1 MPQDSSRHSGHAAL
15 GPELA
20 DRHLAF
26 IGFMGSG
33 KSTMAEL
40 TAGRL
45 GRAWFDSD
53 EVVVARCGRSIA
65 ELFAAG
71 EQGRFR
77 AMEKQV
83 IAELLGAEPAV
94 ISLGGGALEDADTR
108 EALFARAFVI
118 HLAIDWQDVQAALPL
133 LMQTRPLMQNR
144 SVQEIHDL
152 FDRRQATYARAHLRI
167 HVPRGDLDVAAD
179 YVLCAVTQ
187 PRPVTP

>member
-1 MPQDSSRHSGHAAL
+1 
-15 GPELA
+15 
-20 DRHLAF
+20 
-26 IGFMGSG
+26 MGAG
-33 KSTMAEL
+33 KSTMAEF

-53 EVVVARCGRSIA
+53 EVIVARCGRSIA

-71 EQGRFR
+71 EQDRFR

-83 IAELLGAEPAV
+83 IAELLGGEPAV

-133 LMQTRPLMQNR
+133 LMQTRPLLQNR
-144 SVQEIHDL
+144 SAQEIHEL

-179 YVLCAVTQ
+179 YVLAAVTQ
-187 PRPVTP
+187 ARPATP